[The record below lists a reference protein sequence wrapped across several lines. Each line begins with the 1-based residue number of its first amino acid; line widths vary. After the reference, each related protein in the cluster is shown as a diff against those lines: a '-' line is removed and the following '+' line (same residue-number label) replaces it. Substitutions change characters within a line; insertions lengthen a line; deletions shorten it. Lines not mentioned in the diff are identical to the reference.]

1 MELGERNNTYN
12 INNDSYLLKNGNMKP
27 FNKIFMGFL
36 LFKMTL
42 IFSCWTQNRTYIAV
56 YIRTQLTWLSL
67 HLVQRKVYAREE
79 RWQVWIIVFFPDEM
93 LFFHNNSFWCGT
105 NWKNIIYNSFNKSE
119 DDDVQ
124 AIQSPSTGE
133 RSNVFVS
140 FNWSAKCGHNSNGLQ
155 PHWICDRWE
164 ICCTMWSAVLLQNG
178 ARWIQ
183 SITLKLCGTITSV
196 DYISQLWYN
205 CAPSIHIHSK

>member
-140 FNWSAKCGHNSNGLQ
+140 FQLNREVWPQLQRLATPLNMRSMRNLLHNVIGCAAPKWSPLNS
-155 PHWICDRWE
+155 IDYSE
-164 ICCTMWSAVLLQNG
+164 AV
-178 ARWIQ
+178 
-183 SITLKLCGTITSV
+183 
-196 DYISQLWYN
+196 WYN
-205 CAPSIHIHSK
+205 YLCRLYFAIMV